1 MKYLNL
7 HKDVKTKQKGGK
19 IEQRNMI
26 LICIS
31 QRTLFM
37 EENKRDETCIINKI
51 YCGICFYNKNLKR

>member
-1 MKYLNL
+1 VKYLNL

-19 IEQRNMI
+19 IKQRNMI

-37 EENKRDETCIINKI
+37 EEKKRDETCMINKI
-51 YCGICFYNKNLKR
+51 YCGICFYYKNLKW